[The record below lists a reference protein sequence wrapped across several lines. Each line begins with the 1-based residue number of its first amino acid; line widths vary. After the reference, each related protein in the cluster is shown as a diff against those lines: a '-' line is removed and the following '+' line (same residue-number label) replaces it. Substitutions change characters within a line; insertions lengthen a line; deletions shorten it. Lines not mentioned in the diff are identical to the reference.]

1 MNRADKY
8 NRGGSIEQLNKE
20 ADSNKTFDDER
31 HENDLCRNGRGSFY
45 SPLATRRSRELLCI

>member
-8 NRGGSIEQLNKE
+8 NCGVQLNKE
-20 ADSNKTFDDER
+20 ADSNETFDDEK

-45 SPLATRRSRELLCI
+45 SPLATRRGELLCI